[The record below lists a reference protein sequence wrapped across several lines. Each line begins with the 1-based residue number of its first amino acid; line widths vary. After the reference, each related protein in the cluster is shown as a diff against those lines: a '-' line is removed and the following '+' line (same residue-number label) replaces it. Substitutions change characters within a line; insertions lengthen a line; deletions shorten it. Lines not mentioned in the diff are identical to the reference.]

1 MRRSRK
7 TMKRRRSLRQRGGL
21 SEKEQEAARQAEQ
34 LALLNAD
41 PDPVVAAAI
50 NAAAKAD
57 PNNNNKPAITDMVTQ
72 IVNQAL
78 KEAETTG
85 KSPVAAAEAA
95 KPAAVNAAINAG
107 TPKGVATAAADAAV
121 AAVAADAANAA
132 APAPPANNI
141 LPNGWSSAQ
150 NNDGDTYYYNNNSD
164 TPYTTWTKPTMS
176 AINARAAR
184 LPNGWSSAKN
194 EDGDIYYYN
203 NSTPQ
208 FTTRNK
214 PIMSSVNARALAQNP
229 AAPITLVRNID
240 APVALARNAA
250 VNAAVNAAINAGAS
264 TAVAK
269 AAASAAVSAARKPP
283 VLTNS
288 VKKRLTRTRG
298 AKLYAE
304 IQAGTRTAT
313 PAQQACI
320 TKYEACKKPTQAGG
334 RRYTQKSSKYH
345 GGDKNQNMQLLK
357 IKNSLLRVNKTAIRV
372 KNHGNMSKL
381 SNTYNTT
388 HHPWNNGF
396 K

>member
-121 AAVAADAANAA
+121 AAVAA

-141 LPNGWSSAQ
+141 LPNGWSSSQ
-150 NNDGDTYYYNNNSD
+150 NNDGDTYYYNNSD

-229 AAPITLVRNID
+229 AAPVTLVRNID

-250 VNAAVNAAINAGAS
+250 VNAAINAGAS
-264 TAVAK
+264 NTVAK

-283 VLTNS
+283 PVLTNS
-288 VKKRLTRTRG
+288 AKKRITRARG

-304 IQAGTRTAT
+304 IQAGTKTVT

-334 RRYTQKSSKYH
+334 RRYTRKSSKYY
-345 GGDKNQNMQLLK
+345 GGDKNQNMKLLE
-357 IKNSLLRVNKTAIRV
+357 IKNSLSRVNKTAIRA
-372 KNHGNMSKL
+372 KNHGNMSKI
-381 SNTYNTT
+381 SNIYNTT

>member
-1 MRRSRK
+1 
-7 TMKRRRSLRQRGGL
+7 MKRRRSLRQRGGL

-78 KEAETTG
+78 KEAIATG

-121 AAVAADAANAA
+121 AAVA
-132 APAPPANNI
+132 
-141 LPNGWSSAQ
+141 
-150 NNDGDTYYYNNNSD
+150 
-164 TPYTTWTKPTMS
+164 
-176 AINARAAR
+176 
-184 LPNGWSSAKN
+184 
-194 EDGDIYYYN
+194 
-203 NSTPQ
+203 
-208 FTTRNK
+208 
-214 PIMSSVNARALAQNP
+214 
-229 AAPITLVRNID
+229 
-240 APVALARNAA
+240 NAA
-250 VNAAVNAAINAGAS
+250 VNAGATNQNAAVIANVVADIVNKAVQAANEKGNSPANAAKAAEPAAVNAAINAGAS
-264 TAVAK
+264 NAV
-269 AAASAAVSAARKPP
+269 ASAAVSAARKPL
-283 VLTNS
+283 VLTNYAKS
-288 VKKRLTRTRG
+288 RITRERG

-304 IQAGTRTAT
+304 IQAGTKTAT

-334 RRYTQKSSKYH
+334 RHYTRKSRKYY
-345 GGDKNQNMQLLK
+345 GGDKNQNMKLLE
-357 IKNSLLRVNKTAIRV
+357 IKNSLSRVNKTAIRA

-381 SNTYNTT
+381 SNIYNTT

>member
-21 SEKEQEAARQAEQ
+21 TEEEQEAARQAEQ
-34 LALLNAD
+34 DALLNAD
-41 PDPVVAAAI
+41 ADPVVAAA
-50 NAAAKAD
+50 
-57 PNNNNKPAITDMVTQ
+57 P
-72 IVNQAL
+72 
-78 KEAETTG
+78 
-85 KSPVAAAEAA
+85 
-95 KPAAVNAAINAG
+95 
-107 TPKGVATAAADAAV
+107 
-121 AAVAADAANAA
+121 
-132 APAPPANNI
+132 PAPPANNI

-229 AAPITLVRNID
+229 AAPVTLVRNID

-250 VNAAVNAAINAGAS
+250 VNAAINTGAS
-264 TAVAK
+264 KAVAN

-283 VLTNS
+283 PVLTNS
-288 VKKRLTRTRG
+288 AKKRITRARG

-304 IQAGTRTAT
+304 IQAGTKTAT

-334 RRYTQKSSKYH
+334 RRYTRKLSKYY
-345 GGDKNQNMQLLK
+345 GGDKNQNMKLLE
-357 IKNSLLRVNKTAIRV
+357 IKNSLSRVNKTAIRA

-381 SNTYNTT
+381 SNIYNTT